1 MRYEVTIGEDA
12 HSVEVKEVGGDLFD
26 VSVDGGEPVRL
37 DVMKTPRTVYSILIG
52 SRQYEG
58 SVDELNNGSF
68 DIHVGASAFG
78 CTVTDERRKLLV
90 GGAAGGTLTGRQE
103 LRAHIPG
110 KVVNVLIK
118 LGDLVREDQGMIVI
132 EAMKME
138 NEIKSPI
145 GGVVTEINTSEG
157 ETVDTDALLAVV
169 EPPDDD

>member
-1 MRYEVTIGEDA
+1 MHYEVTIGEDA

-58 SVDELNNGSF
+58 SVDELDNGSF
-68 DIHVGASAFG
+68 DIHVGASAFA

-90 GGAAGGTLTGRQE
+90 GGAARTLTGRQE

-118 LGDLVREDQGMIVI
+118 VGDLVREDQGLILI

-138 NEIKSPI
+138 NELKSPI

-157 ETVDTDALLAVV
+157 ETVDADALLVVV
-169 EPPDDD
+169 EPRDDD

>member
-1 MRYEVTIGEDA
+1 MRYEVTIGADA
-12 HSVEVKEVGGDLFD
+12 HSVEVKGIGGDLFD

-58 SVDELNNGSF
+58 SVDELEDGSF

-78 CTVTDERRKLLV
+78 CTVIDERRKVLV
-90 GGAAGGTLTGRQE
+90 AGAAATLTGRQE
-103 LRAHIPG
+103 LKAHIPG
-110 KVVNVLIK
+110 KVVKILVK
-118 LGDLVREDQGMIVI
+118 VGDLVEEDQGLVVI

-138 NEIKSPI
+138 NELKSPI
-145 GGVVTEINTSEG
+145 AGVVTEINTSEG
-157 ETVDTDALLAVV
+157 GTVETDALLLVV

>member
-1 MRYEVTIGEDA
+1 MHYEVTIGEDA

-52 SRQYEG
+52 ARQYEG
-58 SVDELNNGSF
+58 SVDELENGSF

-90 GGAAGGTLTGRQE
+90 GRAAGTLTGRQE
-103 LRAHIPG
+103 LKAHIPG
-110 KVVNVLIK
+110 KVVKLLVK
-118 LGDLVREDQGMIVI
+118 LGDLVLEGQGLIVI

-138 NEIKSPI
+138 NELKSPI
-145 GGVVTEINTSEG
+145 GGVVTEINTAEG
-157 ETVDTDALLAVV
+157 ETVDTDALLVVV
-169 EPPDDD
+169 EPSVDD

>member
-1 MRYEVTIGEDA
+1 MHYEVTIGEDA

-52 SRQYEG
+52 FRQYEV
-58 SVDELNNGSF
+58 SVDELENGSF

-90 GGAAGGTLTGRQE
+90 GRAAGTLTGRQE
-103 LRAHIPG
+103 LKAHIPG
-110 KVVNVLIK
+110 KVVKLLVK
-118 LGDLVREDQGMIVI
+118 LGDLVLEGQGLIVI

-138 NEIKSPI
+138 NELKSPL
-145 GGVVTEINTSEG
+145 GGVVTEINTAEG
-157 ETVDTDALLAVV
+157 ETVDTDAVLVVV
-169 EPPDDD
+169 EPPVDD